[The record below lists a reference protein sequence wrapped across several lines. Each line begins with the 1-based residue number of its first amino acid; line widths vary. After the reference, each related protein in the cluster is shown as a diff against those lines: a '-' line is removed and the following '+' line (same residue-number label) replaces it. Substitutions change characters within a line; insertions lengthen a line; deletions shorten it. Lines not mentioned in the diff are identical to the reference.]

1 MSLRDTQRRAA
12 QRKREEDRKKAAE
25 KRARDA
31 NRVPASEQKAN
42 FDAEVKRT
50 LKNMTPAQRAA
61 YDKAMAK
68 SNRRAGGSSA
78 TKPPKSEAKPAKP
91 ASAGGNG
98 GSSANPQTF
107 AQAFAAARKEQGAGG
122 TFTWKGKKFSTNR
135 ADDKPASN
143 GSGNNKSG
151 NNKSENN
158 KSENKQGGFFKNLG
172 KKIEKATTLTPG
184 RPRKPRGKVGMN
196 SPQMRKYKADM
207 KKWRESQD
215 KKAAGG
221 RVVAKKA
228 AKKKAAK
235 KVARKKT
242 MARTS
247 VKKKSPRRP

>member
-12 QRKREEDRKKAAE
+12 QRKREEDRKKAVE

-31 NRVPASEQKAN
+31 NRVPAAEQKAN
-42 FDAEVKRT
+42 FDAEVERT

-68 SNRRAGGSSA
+68 PNGRAGGSSA
-78 TKPPKSEAKPAKP
+78 TKPPKSAAKPAKP
-91 ASAGGNG
+91 A
-98 GSSANPQTF
+98 
-107 AQAFAAARKEQGAGG
+107 QADKPAPNKVDPAAEFNRQFAAARKRLGPGKV
-122 TFTWKGKKFSTNR
+122 FTYTGPGPRKGKEFRTDR
-135 ADDKPASN
+135 ADDKPKDN
-143 GSGNNKSG
+143 GSGNSRSRSN
-151 NNKSENN
+151 
-158 KSENKQGGFFKNLG
+158 
-172 KKIEKATTLTPG
+172 ATERASTSAPSKPS
-184 RPRKPRGKVGMN
+184 RPRGKVGMN
-196 SPQMRKYKADM
+196 SPQMRKYRADM
-207 KKWRESQD
+207 KKWRESQN

>member
-12 QRKREEDRKKAAE
+12 QRKREEERKKAAE
-25 KRARDA
+25 KKARDSK
-31 NRVPASEQKAN
+31 RIPASEQKAN
-42 FDAEVKRT
+42 FDAEVERT

-68 SNRRAGGSSA
+68 PNRRAGGSSA
-78 TKPPKSEAKPAKP
+78 TKPPKSAAKPAKP
-91 ASAGGNG
+91 AKDDK
-98 GSSANPQTF
+98 PQTF
-107 AQAFAAARKEQGAGG
+107 AQKFAAERAEQGAGG
-122 TFTWKGKKFSTNR
+122 TFTWNGKKYSTNR
-135 ADDKPASN
+135 ADDKPTSN
-143 GSGNNKSG
+143 GSGSNGSG
-151 NNKSENN
+151 SNGSRNNKSED
-158 KSENKQGGFFKNLG
+158 KKGGFFKNLG

>member
-12 QRKREEDRKKAAE
+12 QRKREEERKKASE
-25 KRARDA
+25 KKARDSK
-31 NRVPASEQKAN
+31 RIPASEQKAN
-42 FDAEVKRT
+42 FDAEVERT

-68 SNRRAGGSSA
+68 PNRRAGGSSA
-78 TKPPKSEAKPAKP
+78 TKPPKSAAKPAKP
-91 ASAGGNG
+91 AKDDK
-98 GSSANPQTF
+98 PQTF
-107 AQAFAAARKEQGAGG
+107 AQKFAAERAAQGAGG
-122 TFTWKGKKFSTNR
+122 TFKWKNPRTGKTDTYSTNR
-135 ADDKPASN
+135 ADDKPSGNGSGSNRSGSN
-143 GSGNNKSG
+143 GSGNSRSRSNAT
-151 NNKSENN
+151 
-158 KSENKQGGFFKNLG
+158 
-172 KKIEKATTLTPG
+172 EKAATSAPS

>member
-1 MSLRDTQRRAA
+1 MSLSSRSRAA
-12 QRKREEDRKKAAE
+12 GEKRKKKEEEKRSPRKSAAKGKQALTANQRKGKKTFDDPLAWENVKKRLIDPVVNRK
-25 KRARDA
+25 
-31 NRVPASEQKAN
+31 
-42 FDAEVKRT
+42 
-50 LKNMTPAQRAA
+50 
-61 YDKAMAK
+61 DK
-68 SNRRAGGSSA
+68 GGS
-78 TKPPKSEAKPAKP
+78 PAKPAKDDK
-91 ASAGGNG
+91 
-98 GSSANPQTF
+98 PQTF
-107 AQAFAAARKEQGAGG
+107 SQAFAAARKAQGPGG
-122 TFTWKGKKFSTNR
+122 TFTWKGKKFTTDR

-143 GSGNNKSG
+143 GSGSNGSG
-151 NNKSENN
+151 NNKSEN
-158 KSENKQGGFFKNLG
+158 KKGGFFKNLG

-207 KKWRESQD
+207 KKWRESQS